1 MTRKANK
8 GMWLRQTERE
18 QKVNYSWIILM
29 VSAMIASTVLILFST
44 ELTGFRM
51 VYSPLAM
58 LLVSGCLCVCF
69 GILVRLQRQ
78 QWFYSG
84 VLMVALG
91 LVVLFGRQ
99 LLDGI
104 CLFWNQMGDTWTAGT
119 GWVLPELEV
128 RTQMQELSLLV
139 FSVFAGIVCA
149 VICCGLSA
157 CRLPALPVLLPGLLL
172 AGMMA
177 FRKDLSVRYVLP
189 VLLASVFLL
198 AVTISK
204 ENKQQTSAAIGRLL
218 SVTVACVLA
227 LAITLIPTV
236 RNWAAHI
243 STELQEQV
251 HIYRYETE
259 YTTLPE
265 GNFSDYQEDSN
276 AKHPALVVNMD
287 IPEELYLRGFTG
299 AVFDGDCWTAL
310 DTTVLAENEELLY
323 WLNLMEFN
331 PNAQYEH
338 AIFQSDI
345 TKNTITVQNIGAC
358 SRYLYVPFNLC
369 AGSGLQAENLNTDGM
384 TSAGDRIYVF
394 STTSGSAEMI
404 KQTLEYLQTSDDEAV
419 LNYRTAES
427 AYRNFVYSNYLQIP
441 QETAAA
447 LQQYWDDV
455 AGRYGNIENLS
466 HEQAQKCALVFL
478 EECFQKEEKQI
489 SVKLPLENAAGSSY
503 QYATVAA
510 LTLRYFGIPSR
521 YAEGYIITEEMAI
534 AENGNGIEADS
545 SCAGGW
551 VEVYQDGIGW
561 IPMNRLPG
569 FDESTQKPDDSH
581 GSGQK
586 DPGKLNP
593 EEGEELEEE
602 PDSKTEEPEPDGG
615 YMVSLPK
622 AILWSVLLIIALLL
636 LLVFAFVIR
645 HRLYLKRKQK
655 RFDAENRKDA
665 VAWIFADA
673 AMLLETMGH
682 CRGNGSMQ
690 GLVEPIRQRFG
701 DAYARE
707 YEAMVALNHQ
717 ALFSSR
723 EMENENRDTAMAFH
737 TATLQNLK
745 SSAKWYQ
752 RMWMQW
758 VLCLY

>member
-18 QKVNYSWIILM
+18 QKVNDSWIILM

-128 RTQMQELSLLV
+128 RTQMQELSLPV

-204 ENKQQTSAAIGRLL
+204 ENKQQTSVAIGRLL

-265 GNFSDYQEDSN
+265 GSFSDYQ
-276 AKHPALVVNMD
+276 
-287 IPEELYLRGFTG
+287 
-299 AVFDGDCWTAL
+299 
-310 DTTVLAENEELLY
+310 
-323 WLNLMEFN
+323 
-331 PNAQYEH
+331 
-338 AIFQSDI
+338 
-345 TKNTITVQNIGAC
+345 
-358 SRYLYVPFNLC
+358 
-369 AGSGLQAENLNTDGM
+369 
-384 TSAGDRIYVF
+384 
-394 STTSGSAEMI
+394 
-404 KQTLEYLQTSDDEAV
+404 
-419 LNYRTAES
+419 
-427 AYRNFVYSNYLQIP
+427 
-441 QETAAA
+441 
-447 LQQYWDDV
+447 
-455 AGRYGNIENLS
+455 
-466 HEQAQKCALVFL
+466 
-478 EECFQKEEKQI
+478 
-489 SVKLPLENAAGSSY
+489 
-503 QYATVAA
+503 
-510 LTLRYFGIPSR
+510 
-521 YAEGYIITEEMAI
+521 
-534 AENGNGIEADS
+534 
-545 SCAGGW
+545 
-551 VEVYQDGIGW
+551 
-561 IPMNRLPG
+561 
-569 FDESTQKPDDSH
+569 
-581 GSGQK
+581 
-586 DPGKLNP
+586 
-593 EEGEELEEE
+593 
-602 PDSKTEEPEPDGG
+602 
-615 YMVSLPK
+615 
-622 AILWSVLLIIALLL
+622 
-636 LLVFAFVIR
+636 
-645 HRLYLKRKQK
+645 
-655 RFDAENRKDA
+655 
-665 VAWIFADA
+665 
-673 AMLLETMGH
+673 
-682 CRGNGSMQ
+682 
-690 GLVEPIRQRFG
+690 
-701 DAYARE
+701 
-707 YEAMVALNHQ
+707 
-717 ALFSSR
+717 
-723 EMENENRDTAMAFH
+723 
-737 TATLQNLK
+737 
-745 SSAKWYQ
+745 
-752 RMWMQW
+752 
-758 VLCLY
+758 